1 MSLSYRSQSIDLQ
14 RLGFYIRETL
24 VVKGLTNFIYAH
36 EWNELTIA
44 TDFALIVMKMSS

>member
-1 MSLSYRSQSIDLQ
+1 M
-14 RLGFYIRETL
+14 LGFYIRETL
-24 VVKGLTNFIYAH
+24 VVKELTNFIYAH